1 MKMCEICDAV
11 FNNETYIIEGDW
23 VELDFKKRG
32 NDVYIIACGDGCA
45 EMKLNYCPE
54 CGKKL

>member
-1 MKMCEICDAV
+1 MCEICEAV

-32 NDVYIIACGDGCA
+32 NDVYIIAYGDGCA
-45 EMKLNYCPE
+45 EMKLKYCPE